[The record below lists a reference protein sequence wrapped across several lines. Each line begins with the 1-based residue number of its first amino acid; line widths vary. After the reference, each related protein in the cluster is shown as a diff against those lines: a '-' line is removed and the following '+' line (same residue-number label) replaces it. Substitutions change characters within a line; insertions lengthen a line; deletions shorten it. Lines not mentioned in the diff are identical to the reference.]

1 MKKSKVLLTL
11 MCAVALVV
19 TSVFGTLAYLQDTDK
34 VVNTFTVGN
43 VDITLDEA
51 KVDANGAAT
60 DAARVKENAYK
71 LMPGH
76 KYDKDPIIHVGTAS
90 EDCYLFV
97 TIVDQIAAIEADA
110 TVAAQMA
117 AQGWVAV
124 PGYANTYIYTNNGA
138 KAAVSAGA
146 DVTVFETFTIK
157 GDVDN
162 NTLAAYAGKTITVN
176 AYAVQKDGFENTD
189 PEVIW
194 QTTFGATAAPAN

>member
-97 TIVDQIAAIEADA
+97 TIDDQIAAIEADA

-117 AQGWVAV
+117 AKGWVAV

-157 GDVDN
+157 GNVDN

-176 AYAVQKDGFENTD
+176 AYAVQKDGFENTA